1 MVGRKRK
8 DGNPLGLE
16 RRVYW
21 HHGQFRYRH
30 ATGAWEDLGTDV
42 GAANERARA
51 LNNPASYGTI
61 AYWLEQYIT
70 TAKAGQLPAGR
81 TKAARSIA
89 DNEIEAEYLSASPLG
104 KLSPQDLVRRP
115 DLISTY
121 RDERVVDG
129 KGKVQANHEL
139 SLLSAM
145 YAWLIETGKVKGLTA
160 NPVKLVKRFS
170 LKAKERYVEDH
181 EYRPV
186 YGIAQRSVCMALE
199 LVYRTLQ
206 RPGDILAL
214 PPAAVRTKT
223 VSGLATRVLTVEQ
236 SKTGRTVDIEIT
248 PALDAALH
256 MLTPEGQQLGALRLT
271 ASVTKLVPTLVHDLA
286 GTAYTDD
293 GLGAML
299 RRYCKK
305 AGVRSFGLMDV
316 RAKGATDMYLDGVPL
331 EHIQQL
337 MGHESVQT
345 TEINIK
351 RMLSTVSISK
361 PNALAIA
368 G

>member
-42 GAANERARA
+42 GRANERARA
-51 LNNPASYGTI
+51 LNDPTSYGTVGYWVMEYI
-61 AYWLEQYIT
+61 A
-70 TAKAGQLPAGR
+70 TARAGKLPAGR
-81 TKAARSIA
+81 TKAARSIEDHDA
-89 DNEIEAEYLSASPLG
+89 EAGFLAASPLW
-104 KLSPQDLVRRP
+104 KMYPQDLVKNP
-115 DLISTY
+115 SLISDY

-129 KGKVQANHEL
+129 RGKVQANHEL
-139 SLLSAM
+139 SLLSSTF
-145 YAWLIETGKVKGLTA
+145 AWLIERAKVPGLTL
-160 NPVKLVKRFS
+160 NPVRLVKRFS
-170 LKAKERYVEDH
+170 LKAKDRYIEDH

-186 YGIAQRSVCMALE
+186 YGIGQRSVCMALE

-206 RPGDILAL
+206 RPGDILTL

-223 VSGLATRVLTVEQ
+223 VYGLATRVLTVEQ

-316 RAKGATDMYLDGVPL
+316 RAKGATDMYLNDVPL

-345 TEINIK
+345 TEIYIK
-351 RMLSTVSISK
+351 RLLRTVRIAK